1 MEFKFDKLYNQI
13 ITEQRVIHEG
23 WLGKLAT
30 GAALGA
36 SLVAGAK
43 AEQTKPVENIHL
55 SQDVIDDIK
64 AHEKAGDCI
73 DLAKKFIK
81 EHEGVVK
88 DPKTGKHKV
97 YKDEA
102 GNDTIG
108 YGSTDPDLVAKK
120 QITDKEAED
129 QLAKDLKETLEGCK
143 KRYGKDWDSLD
154 EHQKAA
160 LISLHFNAGLYVKA
174 DKLNKYIKQHDYIKA
189 ANEFLDIDNV
199 KVIDPETGET
209 IKKKSAGLTQRRQD
223 EVNQLFLYWYND

>member
-1 MEFKFDKLYNQI
+1 MESKFNKLYNQI
-13 ITEQRVIHEG
+13 IAQQKVIQEG
-23 WLGKLAT
+23 WFGKLAT
-30 GAALGA
+30 GVALGA

-43 AEQTKPVENIHL
+43 GEQTKPIENIHL
-55 SQDVIDDIK
+55 SQDVMDEIK

-73 DLAKKFIK
+73 ELAKKFIK
-81 EHEGVVK
+81 EHQGVKK
-88 DPKTGKHKV
+88 DKDGKHKV

-120 QITDKEAED
+120 KITDKEAED
-129 QLAKDLKETLEGCK
+129 QLAKDLKETEAGCK
-143 KRYGKDWDSLD
+143 KRYGKSWDWLD

-174 DKLNKYIKQHDYIKA
+174 DKLKKYIQQRNYPKA

-199 KVIDPETGET
+199 TVEDPKTKKPV
-209 IKKKSAGLTQRRQD
+209 KKKSAGLTQRRQD
-223 EVNQLFLYWYND
+223 EVNELFLYWYND